1 MGYWCCGQT
10 EPRREAA
17 AQHFLQLGGFEVY
30 CPRLRLVR
38 PRRGRK
44 VVSHPPLFPSY
55 LFIRI
60 ISGWWAARWS
70 IGMVRL
76 LTAGDTPMPVPDSLI
91 FEIKSRER
99 GGLVELPRR
108 EKFKAGDRVRIL
120 QGSFAGQCVRMSGCW
135 CYCRCLAVRNESSYL
150 RATLSLYVP
159 DFPRRRAGAAVIL
172 GR

>member
-10 EPRREAA
+10 EPHREAA
-17 AQHFLQLGGFEVY
+17 ATHFLGLAGYEVY

-55 LFIRI
+55 LFIAI
-60 ISGWWAARWS
+60 TAGWWNARWCPG
-70 IGMVRL
+70 IVKL
-76 LTAGDTPMPVPDSLI
+76 LTAGDAPMPVPDSLI

-120 QGSFAGQCVRMSGCW
+120 HGPFTGHLAIFADMRPRQRVE
-135 CYCRCLAVRNESSYL
+135 LPKADIEAVRS
-150 RATLSLYVP
+150 
-159 DFPRRRAGAAVIL
+159 
-172 GR
+172 

>member
-1 MGYWCCGQT
+1 VGYWCCGQT
-10 EPRREAA
+10 EPHREAA
-17 AQHFLQLGGFEVY
+17 ATHFLGLAGYEVY

-55 LFIRI
+55 LFIAI
-60 ISGWWAARWS
+60 TAGWWNARWCPG
-70 IGMVRL
+70 IVKL
-76 LTAGDTPMPVPDSLI
+76 LTAGDAPMPVPDSLI

-120 QGSFAGQCVRMSGCW
+120 HGPFTGHLAIFADMRPRQRVEILLQLLGGEQRVTLAKKDIEVVR
-135 CYCRCLAVRNESSYL
+135 
-150 RATLSLYVP
+150 
-159 DFPRRRAGAAVIL
+159 
-172 GR
+172 